1 VAVALALVPDA
12 RRHLGAYFL
21 LLAAASVVALLAAQS
36 LSGSGAAFLLL
47 SGGILRATLLL
58 RSPDLSDDVRRYLW
72 DARVAAAGVSP
83 YAYAPRDPAVSRI
96 APAVAS
102 EVPHAD
108 VRSVYPPVAQAAFR
122 TARLFGSGALPVKAI
137 FAAADLSVVA
147 LILALGGP
155 AARFG
160 AALYAF
166 HPLAV
171 TESSGQGHLDSLGI
185 ALLLAALALLARGR
199 RGRAGI
205 AFALAV
211 LTKYVP
217 LAATGPLARRG
228 RLAFSAAALA
238 AGVAIWVSATRGGA
252 SPVGGLPDYA
262 SRWDFNSALYPAL
275 EGAFEHVGVAD
286 RAKAAFIGLKAFL
299 GHPAWMQPLFP
310 FFYAG
315 FFARAALA
323 AALLAVLCGV
333 AWRVRDTERAVFLS
347 LAALLLASPTLQ
359 PWYLLWIVPFAA
371 RRKEPAF
378 LYLSFAVP
386 LSYALLYRPSWLPPP
401 AVYVLEYVPFFSL
414 LSLPWLRRRL
424 PPRQSTTPLET
435 GGQPT

>member
-1 VAVALALVPDA
+1 LLGEAVAVGLAFVPDA

-47 SGGILRATLLL
+47 SGGLLRATLLL

-72 DARVAAAGVSP
+72 DARVAAAGISP
-83 YAYAPRDPAVSRI
+83 YAHAPEDPSVSRI
-96 APAVAS
+96 APAAAAA
-102 EVPHAD
+102 VPHSG

-122 TARLFGSGALPVKAI
+122 AARLFGGEALPVKAI

-155 AARFG
+155 GARFG

-171 TESSGQGHLDSLGI
+171 TESAGQGHLDSLGI
-185 ALLLAALALLARGR
+185 ALLLAALVLLARGR

-217 LAATGPLARRG
+217 LAAAGPMARRG
-228 RLAFSAAALA
+228 RLAFSASALA
-238 AGVAIWVSATRGGA
+238 VGAAIWISATRGGV
-252 SPVGGLPDYA
+252 SPIGGLPDYA
-262 SRWDFNSALYPAL
+262 SRWEFNSVLYPAL
-275 EGAFEHVGVAD
+275 AGAFERGDVAGH
-286 RAKAAFIGLKAFL
+286 AKAAFIGIKGFL
-299 GHPAWMQPLFP
+299 GHPAWTQALFP

-323 AALLAVLCGV
+323 AALLAALCAI

-386 LSYALLYRPSWLPPP
+386 LSYALLYRSPWLPPP
-401 AVYVLEYVPFFSL
+401 AVYALEYLPFFAL
-414 LSLPWLRRRL
+414 LLLPWLRRR
-424 PPRQSTTPLET
+424 RAA
-435 GGQPT
+435 